1 MNACNNRLKVRKD
14 KKRISTIVFLEANE
28 RIVEGGA
35 DFSKNSMMGY

>member
-1 MNACNNRLKVRKD
+1 MNPCNNRLKVMKD

-28 RIVEGGA
+28 RIFEGWG